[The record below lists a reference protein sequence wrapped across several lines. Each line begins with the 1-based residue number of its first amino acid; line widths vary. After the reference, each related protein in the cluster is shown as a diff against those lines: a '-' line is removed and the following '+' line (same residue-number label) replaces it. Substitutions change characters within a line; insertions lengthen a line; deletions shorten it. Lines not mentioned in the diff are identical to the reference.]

1 MAFHARFA
9 RHLFLT
15 LRLPGFSAGLRER
28 QQGQK
33 KSRQQPA
40 ENSEKPDVTAL
51 EIWNQLIQRMGMST
65 VAEIK
70 EAVTRLP
77 ERQKIQFARWMQT
90 QINDRLSDGEMME
103 IAAEGARAL
112 DRREAHYA
120 KRKAR

>member
-1 MAFHARFA
+1 
-9 RHLFLT
+9 
-15 LRLPGFSAGLRER
+15 
-28 QQGQK
+28 
-33 KSRQQPA
+33 
-40 ENSEKPDVTAL
+40 
-51 EIWNQLIQRMGMST
+51 MST

-90 QINDRLSDGEMME
+90 QISDRLSDDEMMK

-112 DRREAHYA
+112 DQREAHYA